1 MDRQRA
7 QLLNQTLPI
16 GRREPSARKEGGL
29 EPADRVSSGEKVVT
43 HLPLIDDRALSVGK
57 FHRHLPKQLQV
68 RITLPLP
75 CGGRKTPLPQP
86 HPPRPPTA
94 AAGCLRARTL

>member
-16 GRREPSARKEGGL
+16 GRREPAGRKEGSL
-29 EPADRVSSGEKVVT
+29 DPADRVSSGEKVVT

-68 RITLPLP
+68 RITLPLSR
-75 CGGRKTPLPQP
+75 GGRTSPVKSTRTC
-86 HPPRPPTA
+86 RPPAA
-94 AAGCLRARTL
+94 AAGG

>member
-16 GRREPSARKEGGL
+16 GRREPSARKEGSL
-29 EPADRVSSGEKVVT
+29 DPADRVSSGEKVVT

-68 RITLPLP
+68 RITLRFRR
-75 CGGRKTPLPQP
+75 GGRTPNVPTQHLPT
-86 HPPRPPTA
+86 RPPSPAT
-94 AAGCLRARTL
+94 GC

>member
-16 GRREPSARKEGGL
+16 ARREPSARKKGSL

-43 HLPLIDDRALSVGK
+43 HLPLIDDCALSVGK
-57 FHRHLPKQLQV
+57 FHHHLPKQPQV
-68 RITLPLP
+68 RITPRFRR
-75 CGGRKTPLPQP
+75 GGRTPDATAQHLPT
-86 HPPRPPTA
+86 RPPSPAT
-94 AAGCLRARTL
+94 GC